1 MTQTFQLTQCVHWS
15 SRGGRSY
22 ATKEGVIELV
32 VAAGQSLP
40 RELAKEADAYGLPRD
55 HESYLVRV
63 GKSDKRKGKL
73 YWPQV
78 KDLKAGPAPQASN
91 PSTPTIALLP
101 LHVTE
106 HKSVGALKSP
116 STMVRVFVDHD
127 YDYGYFVDE
136 HALFA
141 LLSSEQRGI
150 YLQGSE
156 AKLDVTPEV
165 AQQIIDMGSTPYT
178 KRRVHPAP

>member
-1 MTQTFQLTQCVHWS
+1 MTQTFKLDQRVHWF
-15 SRGGRSY
+15 SRGGSSY
-22 ATKEGVIELV
+22 CTKEGVIEYV
-32 VAAGQSLP
+32 VAASQILP

-73 YWPQV
+73 YWPRV
-78 KDLKAGPAPQASN
+78 KDLKAGPVSQESN
-91 PSTPTIALLP
+91 PSTPTNTLLA

-106 HKSVGALKSP
+106 HKSVGALKSI
-116 STMVRVFVDHD
+116 STMVRVFVDRD
-127 YDYGYFVDE
+127 YNYGYFVDE

-141 LLSSEQRGI
+141 LLSSEQQGI

-156 AKLDVTPEV
+156 AKLEV
-165 AQQIIDMGSTPYT
+165 SAQLAQQIIDMGSTPYT
-178 KRRVHPAP
+178 KRRVHPAS